1 MADTSSSGGSAASA
15 SGRQRELRPLTS
27 KKQPG
32 HALTHWDV
40 ACALKKKGDVDGA
53 IAEFREAIRLKPDS
67 AHIHYDL
74 SAALEEKGEDQ
85 SVLEE
90 FRKAQELD
98 PKESTVQSTYTRLL
112 EMSKR

>member
-1 MADTSSSGGSAASA
+1 M
-15 SGRQRELRPLTS
+15 
-27 KKQPG
+27 
-32 HALTHWDV
+32 
-40 ACALKKKGDVDGA
+40 DGA